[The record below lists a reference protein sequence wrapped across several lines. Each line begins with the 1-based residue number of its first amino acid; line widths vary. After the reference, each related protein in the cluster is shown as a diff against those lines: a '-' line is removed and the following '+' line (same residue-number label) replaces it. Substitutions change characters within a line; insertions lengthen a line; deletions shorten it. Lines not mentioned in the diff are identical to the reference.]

1 MSSRMWAL
9 SKSFLFSPGRAA
21 KDCTDDKNLAPC
33 FWIYAAFT
41 LGTMLFFALKPF
53 DFPDQNAP
61 YPREAQ
67 TLMFWFKVMLWQP
80 PLEAAWIAFLLG
92 LVVWFRRGS
101 LPVRLTSAV
110 AWTAVPF
117 ILMAVYAAAGKPG
130 AGCSHLDM
138 AAIPPACYE
147 PLARAAREIRLAKW
161 AMLLG
166 AAVWIGLF
174 VPLWR
179 RLARTE
185 VVPAITFMLGVN
197 AVGVAMLAPMILAT
211 SLRSKGFFM
220 ASQAAGGFWILGCA
234 TLGLRQLTGLRLP
247 RAFMAVLLSMFF
259 QIALAFTL
267 HLLGLV
273 PKDILK
279 ALLYA

>member
-1 MSSRMWAL
+1 MLRRMWSL
-9 SKSFLFSPGRAA
+9 SKSFLFFPGRAA
-21 KDCTDDKNLAPC
+21 EACADEENLAPC

-67 TLMFWFKVMLWQP
+67 TLWFWFKVMLWQP

-92 LVVWFRRGS
+92 LVAWFRQGS
-101 LPVRLTSAV
+101 LPLRLVSAV

-117 ILMAVYAAAGKPG
+117 ILMAVYAAAGK
-130 AGCSHLDM
+130 AEGCDKIAL
-138 AAIPPACYE
+138 AAMTPECRE
-147 PLARAAREIRLAKW
+147 KLVLAAREIRTAKW
-161 AMLLG
+161 AMGLG
-166 AAVWIGLF
+166 ALVWLGLF
-174 VPLWR
+174 APLWR
-179 RLARTE
+179 RLSRTE
-185 VVPAITFMLGVN
+185 VLPVVLFMLGVN
-197 AVGVAMLAPMILAT
+197 AVGVLMLAPMSLAVL
-211 SLRSKGFFM
+211 LRSKGLFM

-234 TLGLRQLTGLRLP
+234 TVGLRRLTGLRLP
-247 RAFMAVLLSMFF
+247 RVFMAVLLSMFF

-267 HLLGLV
+267 HLLGVV